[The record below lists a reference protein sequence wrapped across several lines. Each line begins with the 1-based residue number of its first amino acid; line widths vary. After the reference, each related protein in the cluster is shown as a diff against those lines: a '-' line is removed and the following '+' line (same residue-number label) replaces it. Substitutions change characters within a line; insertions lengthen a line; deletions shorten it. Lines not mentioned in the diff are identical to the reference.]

1 MFTKLFAVTLLG
13 TTALII
19 TLFPDQNP
27 VTASPQQSKTNPKIE
42 IVFVL
47 DTTSSMEGLLSAAKE
62 KIWSIAS
69 TMASAQPAPEIK
81 IGLVAFR
88 DRGDQ
93 YITQVADLN
102 SDLDYIYTNLMRYRA
117 EGGGDMPESVNQAL
131 YDAVHHISWSSDSDT
146 YKVIFLVGDAP
157 PHMDYPNE
165 MKFPDIIRSAQQKN
179 IIINTIQCGQQQA
192 TRPYWQQ
199 IAQLGK
205 GDFLHVNQ
213 QGNAIAIATPYDEE
227 LAALSSE
234 LDDTRHY
241 YGSAEQK
248 AASKEKVAAAEK
260 LREDASI
267 ASRARRALFN
277 ATESGQKNFIGA
289 NDIIEDLRQGRVEL
303 ESLTEESLP
312 ASIQAIAPE
321 ERPSFIQKTKDKRN
335 EITASIQQLAKKRQ
349 DYIKEELKN
358 IPDVQTSL
366 DNQIFETIKQQA
378 KEKGINYLADEPVY

>member
-1 MFTKLFAVTLLG
+1 MFTKLFAATLLG
-13 TTALII
+13 ATALII
-19 TLFPDQNP
+19 TLSPAPNP
-27 VTASPQQSKTNPKIE
+27 VTAPQQQSKAKPKIE

-47 DTTSSMEGLLSAAKE
+47 DTTSSMEGLLTAAKE

-102 SDLDYIYTNLMRYRA
+102 SDLDYIYTDLMRYRA

-131 YDAVHHISWSSDSDT
+131 YDAVHHISWSSDPDT

-165 MKFPDIIRSAQQKN
+165 VRFPEIVRSAQQKD
-179 IIINTIQCGQQQA
+179 IIVNTIQCGQQQA

-199 IAQLGK
+199 IARLGK

-213 QGNAIAIATPYDEE
+213 QGNAITIATPYDEE

-321 ERPSFIQKTKDKRN
+321 ERQSFIQKTEDKRN